1 MAAADSVEIEM
12 GSDRPHVTGESVHSI
27 EDESERLQTE
37 LLVGNK
43 PAEEKH
49 AHESDAYQNT
59 YASHHTIR
67 KEYADLQ
74 EMLKK
79 SVGLDEDLH
88 KKDAQQH
95 FDKAWFGSH
104 MGFNWVTPVI
114 KAAYSGVMA
123 PENLALSDG
132 ERTDTSYA
140 RFKANWDKELES
152 GKPSLHR
159 AIWNTF
165 WKVFLRAVALK
176 FAWGAVMVFTM
187 GILIRQLI
195 LFVSNKSRSTWE
207 GYVIAVAFLVAC
219 LLLGFLLHHMT
230 SWSVRLGIGLKSALT
245 RAIYDKALTAKA
257 TSSNLGEILS
267 LISRDSAV
275 LFQAAKAVQYLWSGP
290 LEVAG
295 LTGFAAYYVGLPA
308 VWIVILCGVTVP
320 LQYIFGILIDRIR
333 EKNTLSN
340 TERLLIIHEILYAIK
355 LVKFY
360 TWEDSFSKKIEALRK
375 DELKQ
380 LSKAA
385 YIKAFNLALIFLF
398 PPLAAVGTFYWMIHR
413 GTKLVPAI
421 TFTVLTLCNS
431 LRFPLVMLPS
441 GIKIVSDAK
450 KGLKRIEEF
459 LLSADRAP
467 VAEAS
472 EVGVFMKNASL
483 GFSDSE
489 EHKGEVE
496 VKLRNVSVELRP
508 GQVLAV
514 VGTCGSGK
522 TTFLK
527 GILGDADVSEGSVQV
542 KGRIAYV
549 PQNPFI
555 MHGTVRDNIL
565 FGLDY
570 EEKWYLEVLRAC
582 CLPSDL
588 NTFKS
593 GDLTYL
599 SEGGINLSGGQR
611 QRIALARAIYAKADI
626 YLLDS
631 VLSAL
636 DPATGRKCFRRCV
649 QKLLKNSVVILV
661 THSLDSLPLC
671 ELNMIVND
679 GEITYYGAHNEH
691 ELGKIFPPEMLHAAK
706 KGAPVSVDSLQVDEK
721 QLAAFSGLNR
731 AESIPAEL
739 VLGENQD
746 DELQIAPKP
755 IQAFSAAPKASR
767 GAASWVREC
776 GVGMSIFTLALFI
789 ATQVVRIFSDY
800 WIRFWVN
807 NKYDKSDNWYLGIY
821 GALIGLFGAML
832 IIRGTLFY
840 VLSFKAARSLYS
852 KLYKAIIDAPI
863 LFFTK
868 EPLGKIL
875 KSFSH
880 DQDSVDDSLP
890 DSAHVTLIF
899 FSISLT
905 TTVLVCIVLP
915 WMVLVTAVVLVFWYL
930 IQQFIKNASN
940 SLKTACAETN
950 GAAVVHASESMHGI
964 SVIRAFGQEDT
975 VREENQAMVDS
986 NISAV
991 FYLEHVELWAELRID
1006 IVASLFVF
1014 ITALLIV
1021 VQRNTIKPADAGLA
1035 ISNAT
1040 QLLVF
1045 LALMV
1050 QGFGDVFFQMYSVAR
1065 IDDYIKNTPSEDF
1078 SSSVDMP
1085 KEAGKPCFPAGAVD
1099 VKNIYVAYDP
1109 MKEMVLKNVT
1119 LNVRAGERI
1128 GIVGRTGSGKTSLLN
1143 SVFRLMELIKGSIKI
1158 DGLNVR
1164 QLQLRELREALC
1176 IIPQEPVLF
1185 KGTFRT
1191 NLDPFNEYSDEEL
1204 WNALEL
1210 SHMKEYVAASP
1221 KQLETEIV
1229 EGGQNISIGQK
1240 QLLCLTR
1247 VILKKNCRILVL
1259 DEATSA
1265 LDPHT
1270 DQLIQ
1275 QSIRN
1280 VFKTQ
1285 TILTIAHRLDT
1296 IKDYD
1301 KILVL
1306 HYGEL
1311 VEFDSVPNLLAK
1323 ENGFFK
1329 TLYESHAK
1337 ADSH

>member
-1 MAAADSVEIEM
+1 MSSGHVELESNRPLAAAAGGGSVSSLD
-12 GSDRPHVTGESVHSI
+12 GD
-27 EDESERLQTE
+27 SERLVHTA
-37 LLVGNK
+37 LVLDDDK
-43 PAEEKH
+43 QQQQE
-49 AHESDAYQNT
+49 YQNT
-59 YASHHTIR
+59 YASQHTIR

-79 SVGLDEDLH
+79 SVGLEEDGGN
-88 KKDAQQH
+88 KKGSTQH

-114 KAAYSGVMA
+114 RAAYSGVMA
-123 PENLALSDG
+123 PENLALSES

-140 RFKANWDKELES
+140 RFKAHWDEELNS
-152 GKPSLHR
+152 SVKPSLHR
-159 AIWNTF
+159 ALWKTF
-165 WKVFLRAVALK
+165 WRVLAKAVMLK
-176 FAWGAVMVFTM
+176 LAWGCVMVFTM
-187 GILIRQLI
+187 GILIRQLV
-195 LFVSNKSRSTWE
+195 LFVSNKARDTWE
-207 GYVIAVAFLVAC
+207 GYVIAVSFLVAC

-230 SWSVRLGIGLKSALT
+230 SWSVRLGIGMRSALT
-245 RAIYDKALTAKA
+245 RAIFDKALTAKS

-295 LTGFAAYYVGLPA
+295 LTGFAAYYVGVPA
-308 VWIVILCGVTVP
+308 LWIVVLCAVTVP
-320 LQYIFGILIDRIR
+320 LQYIFGFMIDHIR

-398 PPLAAVGTFYWMIHR
+398 PPLAAVGTFYWMIQQ

-421 TFTVLTLCNS
+421 TFAVLTLCNS

-441 GIKIVSDAK
+441 SLKIANDAK

-459 LLSADRAP
+459 LLSADRLP
-467 VAEAS
+467 VAEAA
-472 EVGVFMKNASL
+472 EIGVFLDGASL
-483 GFSDSE
+483 GYADSE
-489 EHKGEVE
+489 EHPGEIE
-496 VKLRNVSVELRP
+496 VKLRNVSLELRP

-522 TTFLK
+522 TTLLK
-527 GILGDADVSEGSVQV
+527 GILGDAEVAEGSVRV

-565 FGLDY
+565 FGLKY

-611 QRIALARAIYAKADI
+611 QRIALARAMYAKADI

-649 QKLLKNSVVILV
+649 QKLLKNAVVILV
-661 THSLDSLPLC
+661 THALDSLSLC
-671 ELNMIVND
+671 DLNMIVND
-679 GEITYYGAHNEH
+679 GDVSYIGAHDEGH
-691 ELGKIFPPEMLHAAK
+691 LAAIFPVEMIDAAK
-706 KGAPVSVDSLQVDEK
+706 KGAPVSVDQLDVDEK
-721 QLAAFSGLNR
+721 QLAAFSTVQRVDSL
-731 AESIPAEL
+731 PAAAA
-739 VLGENQD
+739 LGENQE
-746 DELQIAPKP
+746 DELYIAPQP
-755 IQAFSAAPKASR
+755 IQGFSSAPRASR
-767 GAASWVREC
+767 GAAAWVQQC
-776 GVGMSIFTLALFI
+776 GVGMSLFTVTLFVL
-789 ATQVVRIFSDY
+789 TQVVRIFSDY
-800 WIRFWVN
+800 WIRFWTS
-807 NKYDKSDNWYLGIY
+807 NKYRESDSWYLTIY
-821 GALIGLFGAML
+821 GAIIALFGAML
-832 IIRGTLFY
+832 IVRGILFY
-840 VLSFKAARSLYS
+840 ILSFKAARTFYS
-852 KLYKAIIDAPI
+852 SLYKAIIDAPI